1 MSELEK
7 VFLYHSLDQRGLKH
21 FFFLLT
27 KLAFF
32 SISLSFI
39 TCLYYYLLPHMPHS
53 KEDVTI
59 SFAIDDTF
67 TGIMQGA
74 ANDEADGCTLSGECV
89 LQVQRPIKVR
99 RLIVFFEGRCKVHLK
114 KASSYGVSAP
124 ETTETRSIYSRQ
136 QHFLGQDGD
145 LHVLQPG
152 AHSYRFSL
160 DLPSHLPAS
169 FQGKRGYIRYRLT
182 CAIYRPMF
190 STDLRSSMDI
200 TIKRCLMS
208 DLVSTSDHLE
218 TIHGKKHS
226 NKIRY
231 SATAPTMAYREG
243 GLIRLN
249 LAMLL
254 LQPDIY
260 SMKSVTCA
268 LRERVQYR
276 TTDSQS
282 HTLMTRSDD
291 VFPLGYSTFCPD
303 QAPDYDPSKQQDYN
317 ALFRLIPR
325 VNADTNSR
333 LVKVSHSLVVNIQ
346 LEKISG
352 DDNAYDD
359 EHSDEDGNAT
369 DDTDHHQSMDED
381 DINNTSWATDQV
393 DDKTRFSQRL
403 LQQQDEHT
411 SGATRSAPS
420 SPTFHHPP
428 APMTPPHSRASSPSL
443 SRSSS
448 SSSIAS
454 IFSLKNRSVD
464 DLHRSESGKGKQ
476 KSRKYGII
484 VCTVEVPLVVTSRQN
499 TWEGQMPKPP
509 SYLQTASEAPPGYRQ
524 TLESCPLVP
533 TYDGNHSEGQEQ
545 R

>member
-1 MSELEK
+1 M
-7 VFLYHSLDQRGLKH
+7 HH
-21 FFFLLT
+21 T
-27 KLAFF
+27 
-32 SISLSFI
+32 
-39 TCLYYYLLPHMPHS
+39 

-59 SFAIDDTF
+59 SFDIDDTF

-74 ANDEADGCTLSGECV
+74 ANDEAEGCTLSGQCV

-114 KASSYGVSAP
+114 KSNSYGVGAP
-124 ETTETRSIYSRQ
+124 ESSETRSIYSRQ

-145 LHVLQPG
+145 LHILQPG

-169 FQGKRGYIRYRLT
+169 FQGKRGYIRYRLS
-182 CAIYRPMF
+182 CAVYRPMF

-208 DLVSTSDHLE
+208 DVVSTSDYLE
-218 TIHGKKHS
+218 TIYGKKHT

-249 LAMLL
+249 LAMQLV
-254 LQPDIY
+254 QPDMY
-260 SMKSVTCA
+260 NMKSVTCA

-282 HTLMTRSDD
+282 HTVMARSDD

-303 QAPDYDPSKQQDYN
+303 QASDYDPTKQQEYN

-346 LEKISG
+346 LERTGG
-352 DDNAYDD
+352 DDSYDD
-359 EHSDEDGNAT
+359 ESDEEGNAT
-369 DDTDHHQSMDED
+369 DDTHQSMDED
-381 DINNTSWATDQV
+381 DGYTSWASDQV

-403 LQQQDEHT
+403 LQQQEEH
-411 SGATRSAPS
+411 SGSLGIRSVPN
-420 SPTFHHPP
+420 SPTLYHPP

-454 IFSLKNRSVD
+454 LFSLKNRSTD
-464 DLHRSESGKGKQ
+464 DLHKLEPSSSKGKH
-476 KSRKYGII
+476 KHHRKNGVII
-484 VCTVEVPLVVTSRQN
+484 CTVEVPLVVTSRQN

-509 SYLQTASEAPPGYRQ
+509 SYVQTASEAPPGYHQ
-524 TLESCPLVP
+524 TLESCPSVP
-533 TYDGNHSEGQEQ
+533 TYDSNQEPEQ
-545 R
+545 QQQQQQAH